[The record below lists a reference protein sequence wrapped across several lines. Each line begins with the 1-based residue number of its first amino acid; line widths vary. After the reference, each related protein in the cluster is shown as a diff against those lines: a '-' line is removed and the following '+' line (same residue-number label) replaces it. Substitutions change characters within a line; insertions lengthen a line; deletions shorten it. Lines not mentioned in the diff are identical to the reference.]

1 MDVTHGRGANI
12 VLELAGYGELVP
24 EGIRMLGAQG
34 TFVEI
39 GNIVPGRPTTFEPRL
54 LGGEQA
60 HDVLVD
66 VPPGVGAAHAG
77 LHRHQSRDGCR
88 SRRSSRTSSSSA
100 DIDQAFASSEWDGK
114 TIPVVRSAIV
124 P

>member
-1 MDVTHGRGANI
+1 M
-12 VLELAGYGELVP
+12 ELAGYGELVP

-34 TFVEI
+34 AFVEI

-54 LGGEQA
+54 LGGEK
-60 HDVLVD
+60 
-66 VPPGVGAAHAG
+66 
-77 LHRHQSRDGCR
+77 RMMFSSMYRRRRCR
-88 SRRSSRTSSSSA
+88 ACWTSSSPIARRLPIKKVISHKFKLA
-100 DIDQAFASSEWDGK
+100 EIDKAFASSEWDGK